1 MTTYVTITN
10 TSGSND
16 VKVQR
21 RHIHANEL
29 PFETILREG
38 EDTSLYVYD
47 GIVIKVSEV
56 KTADMEPREE
66 AEEAD
71 LPDAA

>member
-10 TSGSND
+10 KSGSND

-21 RHIHANEL
+21 RHIHAAEL
-29 PFETILREG
+29 PTETILREG
-38 EDTSLYVYD
+38 ESDSQYVYD

-56 KTADMEPREE
+56 KTADMVRDDEE
-66 AEEAD
+66 EESNETNQD
-71 LPDAA
+71 